1 MNDLPDPELIDEL
14 ASRLLDDDITL
25 DEIDS
30 FLRASVLARRAV
42 FAAHRDRL
50 RRETPV
56 STSHSGSG
64 RSRSVRYTVL
74 GLAAATLVGLVGVA
88 LASRQHSSDNATTE
102 VIAETADVATSEV
115 LAAATESPA
124 PASMAPEAAP
134 AAADTSG
141 MASRALVTCVD
152 PLARPSIFVGYYN
165 GEQVDVHFSPT
176 DGVVVYRTSDCTP
189 VLDIVP

>member
-1 MNDLPDPELIDEL
+1 MTDLPDPELIDEL

-25 DEIDS
+25 AEIDS
-30 FLRASVLARRAV
+30 SLHASVLARRAV

-56 STSHSGSG
+56 STSPSGSVG
-64 RSRSVRYTVL
+64 SRSVRYTVL
-74 GLAAATLVGLVGVA
+74 GLAAAAIVGLVGVA
-88 LASRQHSSDNATTE
+88 LASRENSADNTTTE
-102 VIAETADVATSEV
+102 VSATVTEPP
-115 LAAATESPA
+115 AA
-124 PASMAPEAAP
+124 ASMAPEAAP
-134 AAADTSG
+134 AAADASG
-141 MASRALVTCVD
+141 MESRALVTCVD

-165 GEQVDVHFSPT
+165 GEQVDVHFSPA